1 MQIDL
6 SGKLQKIKNRHKPEV
21 STQTGFPSAATH
33 YAEASIDLHTVL
45 IENQDATF
53 FVRIDGD
60 ELSEFNMLH
69 NDVILIDRSL
79 LPKKNDLQLVVQ
91 DGMFK
96 VLRYDKKKVSNLKKS
111 SAKQPNPEYT
121 LWGVITYII
130 HKAT

>member
-6 SGKLQKIKNRHKPEV
+6 SGKLQKIKNRHTPEV
-21 STQTGFPSAATH
+21 SAQTGFPSAATH
-33 YAEASIDLHTVL
+33 YAEASIDLQTVL

-69 NDVILIDRSL
+69 NDVIIIDRSL
-79 LPKKNDLQLVVQ
+79 LPNKSDLQLVVQ
-91 DGMFK
+91 DGVFK
-96 VLRYDKKKVSNLKKS
+96 VVRYGKKNASNSKKS
-111 SAKQPNPEYT
+111 SVKQPNLEYT

-130 HKAT
+130 HKAI